1 VSFIL
6 LALAASALAA
16 GAGFIAARRA
26 NKREEPGLLQ
36 LPPPPEPE
44 VSADERALARALPLA
59 LGDVVSVEEDVTGAA
74 VAVKMTHNDRWLEG
88 GIAIFDGS
96 EPVAVVYLAPEGDRQ
111 EAVAA
116 FALPRR
122 EIGWLSPTAAEI
134 GSEAPTS
141 IELAGVV
148 LTRKRRLAVR
158 LVRIGRAAPRL
169 GESGT
174 FAEYEA
180 SGDLMAIVLRG
191 SEGTAAWLGKHY
203 AEGRYDRMGS
213 GNAP

>member
-1 VSFIL
+1 MSFIL

-16 GAGFIAARRA
+16 GAGFVAARRA
-26 NKREEPGLLQ
+26 RRDEEEPPPRQ
-36 LPPPPEPE
+36 LPEPE
-44 VSADERALARALPLA
+44 LSADERALAGALPLA
-59 LGDVVSVEEDVTGAA
+59 LGDVVTVEEDALGGV
-74 VAVKMTHNDRWLEG
+74 VAVKTAHNDRWLEG
-88 GIAIFDGS
+88 GVAIFDGS

-111 EAVAA
+111 EAVVA
-116 FALPRR
+116 FARPRR
-122 EIGWLSPTAAEI
+122 EIGWLSPTPAEI
-134 GSEAPTS
+134 GAEAPTS
-141 IELAGVV
+141 IELGGVV

-191 SEGTAAWLGKHY
+191 SDGTAAWLGKHY

-213 GNAP
+213 GNGS